1 MVKDNPEIDIIN
13 QTLAV
18 LNTSA
23 SVSARYK
30 AKIDLLEE
38 RKERAMQNTYR
49 MGVIGVTSSGK
60 STLINSLLNED
71 LLPSAVIPSSSQL
84 VSCRRGD
91 SRCGVIYFED
101 KKPQNLSSQRLTP
114 QIIKKFGEE
123 QSNPHNRKKV
133 KQIEIFT
140 QNFPFDKDLI
150 LVDSP
155 GLDAYGFEG
164 HEQLTLHTMLPSIDF
179 CLFITTCKTNS
190 DSKTKSVLNTIAQY
204 DKPVIIIQNMID
216 SVKPSLNN
224 DGTIRKT
231 EAEVADEHRM
241 RVIKIVDESKIQ
253 SKVVILQYSAVWA
266 RDGQI
271 RHDKDLLQ
279 KSGYND
285 LVSVIKETFR

>member
-1 MVKDNPEIDIIN
+1 
-13 QTLAV
+13 
-18 LNTSA
+18 
-23 SVSARYK
+23 
-30 AKIDLLEE
+30 
-38 RKERAMQNTYR
+38 
-49 MGVIGVTSSGK
+49 
-60 STLINSLLNED
+60 
-71 LLPSAVIPSSSQL
+71 
-84 VSCRRGD
+84 
-91 SRCGVIYFED
+91 
-101 KKPQNLSSQRLTP
+101 
-114 QIIKKFGEE
+114 
-123 QSNPHNRKKV
+123 
-133 KQIEIFT
+133 
-140 QNFPFDKDLI
+140 
-150 LVDSP
+150 
-155 GLDAYGFEG
+155 LDAYGFEG
-164 HEQLTLHTMLPSIDF
+164 HEQLTLNTMLPSVDF

-190 DSKTKSVLNTIAQY
+190 DGKTKSVLNTIAQY

-285 LVSVIKETFR
+285 LVSVIKETFRQLKPKTENKRLVFLKQELEKMISEARKDGAGSLVPMGIFEYEALFQT